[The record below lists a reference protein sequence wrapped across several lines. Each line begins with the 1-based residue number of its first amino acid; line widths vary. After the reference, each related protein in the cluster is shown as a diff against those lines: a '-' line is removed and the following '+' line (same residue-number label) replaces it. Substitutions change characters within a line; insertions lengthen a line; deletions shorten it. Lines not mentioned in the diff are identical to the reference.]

1 MYLGVGF
8 VLPNLFGPLYLQH
21 KIFQLHFEQF
31 FLMIFPSVLDIHY
44 GDANVFNSILLTS
57 YFFP

>member
-31 FLMIFPSVLDIHY
+31 F
-44 GDANVFNSILLTS
+44 
-57 YFFP
+57 